1 MQEVG
6 GIMMKEEIIFMLEK
20 KEDGKTQLRIS
31 LSQIEYFIKSKGFDL
46 FLFLRNGKEIF
57 GHDIV
62 ILED

>member
-1 MQEVG
+1 MER
-6 GIMMKEEIIFMLEK
+6 EIIFTLEK
-20 KEDGKTQLRIS
+20 KDGKTQLRIS
-31 LSQIEYFIKSKGFDL
+31 LSQIENFIKNSGFDL